1 MFSYKY
7 FVIWSCIIY
16 FFVLSKYFWRFK
28 VLSTENIWNKSLIIM
43 MRLNWTTPKFNRFTA
58 FSFMRHDWV
67 QWSLSRTLMW
77 TKNFVAVFMLL
88 CTVELRSGHRPSPPS
103 LYWIVRLFHFISAQ
117 TFLLSLFTPRD
128 HQQLP
133 WCGWSWSGRGQSPPS
148 LVPCLRLRRCGC
160 GGGAGAGTV
169 ERLPDQLRHGRADT
183 RQGHH
188 GSGMMGACWAERSSS
203 SNLSSHEEPLGTL
216 PGGLLE
222 DGLLTVP
229 LAGTHPRHLLPLSVC

>member
-1 MFSYKY
+1 
-7 FVIWSCIIY
+7 
-16 FFVLSKYFWRFK
+16 
-28 VLSTENIWNKSLIIM
+28 

-58 FSFMRHDWV
+58 FFFMRHDWV